1 MEDTL
6 VTEVVYPAK
15 PEWNEK
21 KQAIGKSLLS
31 LALYII
37 TFYFFFDWE
46 LQMVFMLTL
55 ALIIHEMGHFIAM
68 KAFGY
73 KDVNMFFVPLLG
85 AFVSGRKHIISQK
98 QDVIM
103 LLAGPVPGILI
114 GLGIAIAAYV
124 TKTDLFRIANI
135 FIYLNLFNLLP
146 IIPLDGGKV
155 LKALF
160 FNTNEIINTVFICIS
175 VALLVLLCIVLKS
188 FYLLIIPYFLILQLV
203 SQSQTKKA
211 RAEISDRGIEL
222 AKNFD
227 ELTDR
232 EYWLIRDSIGTH
244 INYYKKLVQPGI
256 YVPSEKE
263 DKIAG
268 GVVSVLQTPPLK
280 DLGAGGKVL
289 VIFIILACFI
299 VPFISFLLSRLYS
312 YYLINQMFQF

>member
-1 MEDTL
+1 
-6 VTEVVYPAK
+6 
-15 PEWNEK
+15 
-21 KQAIGKSLLS
+21 
-31 LALYII
+31 
-37 TFYFFFDWE
+37 
-46 LQMVFMLTL
+46 
-55 ALIIHEMGHFIAM
+55 
-68 KAFGY
+68 
-73 KDVNMFFVPLLG
+73 
-85 AFVSGRKHIISQK
+85 
-98 QDVIM
+98 
-103 LLAGPVPGILI
+103 
-114 GLGIAIAAYV
+114 
-124 TKTDLFRIANI
+124 
-135 FIYLNLFNLLP
+135 
-146 IIPLDGGKV
+146 
-155 LKALF
+155 
-160 FNTNEIINTVFICIS
+160 
-175 VALLVLLCIVLKS
+175 
-188 FYLLIIPYFLILQLV
+188 V